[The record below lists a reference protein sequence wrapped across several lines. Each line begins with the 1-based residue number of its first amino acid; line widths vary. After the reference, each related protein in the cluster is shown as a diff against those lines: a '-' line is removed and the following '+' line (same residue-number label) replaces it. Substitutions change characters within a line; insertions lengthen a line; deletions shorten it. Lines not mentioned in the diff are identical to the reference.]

1 MMDFLSLP
9 KAQIQGCPSGTLN
22 LAKLHLE
29 LKYLGSKPPA
39 FAILCV
45 NGKGRVFDVVII
57 AVVVIMWKMP
67 FVVKLFQCH

>member
-45 NGKGRVFDVVII
+45 NGKVEYL
-57 AVVVIMWKMP
+57 M
-67 FVVKLFQCH
+67 

>member
-9 KAQIQGCPSGTLN
+9 KAQMQGCPSGTLN

-45 NGKGRVFDVVII
+45 NGKVEYLII

-67 FVVKLFQCH
+67 FIAELFQCH